1 MNNVELGLWNG
12 SSPLKHA
19 IPFYTKRYY
28 KNWHIKFFN
37 HKKND
42 PLNFNIEVFNHKE
55 WIFLSRT
62 IRNKLEKLEKLVPK
76 NIQKPE
82 KYK

>member
-1 MNNVELGLWNG
+1 MAQVLWNTQSLFTRNDIIKIDISN
-12 SSPLKHA
+12 SS
-19 IPFYTKRYY
+19 I
-28 KNWHIKFFN
+28 I
-37 HKKND
+37 KKND

-62 IRNKLEKLEKLVPK
+62 IRNKLEKLEKLEKLVPK